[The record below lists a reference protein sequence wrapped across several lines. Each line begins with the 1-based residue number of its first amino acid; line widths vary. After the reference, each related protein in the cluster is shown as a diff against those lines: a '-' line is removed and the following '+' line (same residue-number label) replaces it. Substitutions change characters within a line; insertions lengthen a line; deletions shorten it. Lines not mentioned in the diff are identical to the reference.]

1 MGSTIVMYLITLLPG
16 DDMLNKVSIK
26 DIGGK
31 LVKDNAQ
38 YVLKDNKFLNSLVLS
53 STMLRA
59 NQQTNGHNHKGQEEI
74 YFFISGQGTM
84 TIDDRSFEVNEG
96 DVVLIPDGAFH
107 KVSNTG
113 HLGLYFVCVFN
124 GERYE

>member
-1 MGSTIVMYLITLLPG
+1 MYLITLLLG

-84 TIDDRSFEVNEG
+84 TIDERSFEVNKG

-107 KVSNTG
+107 KVQNPTDI
-113 HLGLYFVCVFN
+113 GLYFVCVFD
-124 GERYE
+124 GERDH